1 MLPQLSDGGVHDN
14 LLHNFVT
21 FNTIFTLSGLSE
33 EELKTHAYLE
43 QSFSPHDIIARTG
56 GIVDA
61 KFSEGKYD
69 KQMDEI
75 RTQVR
80 ETYRQGGVESVTTHD
95 YNESVKILKMS
106 HYIFFENVNILS
118 TVGPNPERGLANFTK
133 MEVELHEPFSITFV
147 EKIRAATFINGY
159 LDYQDAPLLLTI
171 CVISG
176 ECLDGNMPTTFI
188 VCHIIGS
195 LFK

>member
-1 MLPQLSDGGVHDN
+1 MKVYTKIVYDKDDNIIEEHSYDYNGSVSQARGHGKKKSSNQTRSVEYPPGYYRNWMGKIVKMRNYESIVGEEHLSHRAPETKSSSGYRNDPTTMLPQLSDGGVHDN

-80 ETYRQGGVESVTTHD
+80 ETYRQGGV
-95 YNESVKILKMS
+95 
-106 HYIFFENVNILS
+106 
-118 TVGPNPERGLANFTK
+118 
-133 MEVELHEPFSITFV
+133 
-147 EKIRAATFINGY
+147 
-159 LDYQDAPLLLTI
+159 
-171 CVISG
+171 
-176 ECLDGNMPTTFI
+176 
-188 VCHIIGS
+188 
-195 LFK
+195 